1 VFRAHEI
8 RIVSSPVHPLGDL
21 DEPAAFRHEALLY
34 AGDDQFV
41 EGTVTF
47 VRDAL
52 EADAPI
58 LVVVGKTKI
67 ELLREAL
74 GADADGVEF
83 GDMAEI
89 GANPARIIPAW
100 HRFLGEQTGRG
111 RDVRGLGEPIW
122 AGRSPAE
129 LAESQRHE
137 ALLNVA
143 FEGSPLWLLCPYD
156 TSSLE
161 PDVIDAAYLSHP
173 TIQAGGQVVASPS
186 YAGLAALARPFEGTL
201 PDPPDDADTF
211 AFDGAALVELREFVS
226 RRAAAAGMGPDHTA
240 DLELAVSELAGN
252 SVVHASGR
260 GTLRVWR
267 ERDEIVCE
275 VTDSGT
281 IDDPLAGREQPAANQ
296 VDGRGLWIANQV
308 CSLVQIRSSAAGS
321 VVRLRMR
328 VP

>member
-1 VFRAHEI
+1 MFRAHEI
-8 RIVSSPVHPLGDL
+8 GIVSSPVRPLADL
-21 DEPAAFRHEALLY
+21 DEPSAFRHEALLY

-41 EGTVTF
+41 EGSVTF

-52 EADAPI
+52 EAEAPI
-58 LVVVGKTKI
+58 LVVVDRAKI
-67 ELLREAL
+67 ALLREAL
-74 GADADGVEF
+74 GADAATVEF
-83 GDMAEI
+83 GDMTEI
-89 GANPARIIPAW
+89 GTNPARIIPAW
-100 HRFLGEQTGRG
+100 HRFLEQAGRR

-129 LAESQRHE
+129 LVESQRHE

-161 PDVIDAAYLSHP
+161 PDVIDAAYLSHR
-173 TIQAGGQVVASPS
+173 TIHAGGDVVASPS
-186 YAGLAALARPFEGTL
+186 YAGLASLARPFEGTL

-211 AFDGAALVELREFVS
+211 AFDGAALVELRGFVS
-226 RRAAAAGMGPDHTA
+226 RRAGAAGMGADHVA
-240 DLELAVSELAGN
+240 DLVLAVSELAAN
-252 SVVHASGR
+252 SVVHASG
-260 GTLRVWR
+260 GGMLRMWR

-308 CSLVQIRSSAAGS
+308 CSLVQIRSSPTGS

-328 VP
+328 LP